1 MPAAVLAA
9 EREKSRLSLKGML
22 DATEFAKRVA
32 ATFKCR
38 AASAGF
44 RGSVAARRKRFLR
57 DSRAKAA
64 DARILHQLVADK
76 LPCDSSTAA
85 AERPWSAAS
94 CTGSVV
100 LAVGNGYSGS
110 QPRSGERY
118 GRSRVKGLVRYLARF
133 MRVVQVD
140 EFRTSAN
147 CAACLAGKMVYAR
160 DRDGQCNAC
169 GGKRNR
175 DENACSLI
183 LDVVRSLLETG
194 KRPAPLRRAG
204 DDEDLPAAGTQ

>member
-1 MPAAVLAA
+1 VPAAVLAD
-9 EREKSRLSLKGML
+9 ERELSRLPLKGML
-22 DATEFAKRVA
+22 DAIEFAKRVA

-64 DARILHQLVADK
+64 DARILHQLVAEK
-76 LPCDSSTAA
+76 LPCDSST
-85 AERPWSAAS
+85 ERPGLAAS

-100 LAVGNGYSGS
+100 LAVGNGYSGA
-110 QPRSGERY
+110 QPRPGERY

-175 DENACSLI
+175 DANACSLI

-204 DDEDLPAAGTQ
+204 GDDKDMPAAGTQ